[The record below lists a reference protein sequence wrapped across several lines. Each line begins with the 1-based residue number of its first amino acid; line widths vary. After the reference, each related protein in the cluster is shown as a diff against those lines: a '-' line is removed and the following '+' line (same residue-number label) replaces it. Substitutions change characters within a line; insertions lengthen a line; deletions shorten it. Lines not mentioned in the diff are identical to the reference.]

1 MKQLLFSLKDYLSP
15 SGFIIDKH
23 NLTSGPYLMHFHDY
37 VEISLL
43 VQGTGMQNINGT
55 EYHMP
60 TYTMTVMHRNDS
72 HRYYDLSPDNLLYNL
87 SLLPSLLPDELL
99 NKLNNLTF
107 DKICV
112 LPDHVG
118 KSVHSIMDALVY
130 AQEHHKDYPAN
141 FASPLCQSLIDVF
154 LQHYTLIPTT
164 SSDTAGS
171 ILQNALIYINAHYAS
186 ALSLND
192 IAEYV
197 KCCPSYLSEHFHKK
211 MGMTIKQY
219 VNVMRLKHA
228 KKLLISSDMPVMS
241 ICFECGFS
249 SLASFN
255 RNFLASEKISP
266 SAYRKAYLANTP
278 TLDEI

>member
-15 SGFIIDKH
+15 CGFIIDKH

-43 VQGTGMQNINGT
+43 VEGTGMQNINGT

-99 NKLNNLTF
+99 KKLKNLPF

-112 LPDHVG
+112 LPEHVG
-118 KSVHSIMDALVY
+118 KATLGMMNSLEY
-130 AQEHHKDYPAN
+130 LQEHQKDFPAN
-141 FASPLCQSLIDVF
+141 FAPSICQSLIEIF
-154 LQHYTLIPTT
+154 LHHYTSHTSTT
-164 SSDTAGS
+164 SNASGD
-171 ILQNALIYINAHYAS
+171 ILQSALIYINEHYTS
-186 ALSLND
+186 ALSLNE
-192 IAEYV
+192 IAEYA
-197 KCCPSYLSEHFHKK
+197 KCCPTYLSEHFHKK
-211 MGMTIKQY
+211 MGVTIKQY
-219 VNVMRLKHA
+219 INVMRVKHA
-228 KKLLISSDMPVMS
+228 KKLLISSDLPIMS

-255 RNFLASEKISP
+255 RNFLETEKISP
-266 SAYRKAYLANTP
+266 SAYRKSYEANTLP
-278 TLDEI
+278 EGDL